1 MKIQP
6 LATLTTSTDVSHDSV
21 SAIQDTIRKMDN
33 DEFEKHKE
41 ALAVKRLE
49 KPKKLST
56 LSMNYWSE
64 IVSQLYHFDRDN
76 IEVEYMRTLTKQDI
90 IEHFEVGLVCNY
102 FLLSMKICIAKIS
115 SLLFDSVGAT
125 KPQCHQAPQA
135 VNTSCACA
143 RF

>member
-1 MKIQP
+1 M
-6 LATLTTSTDVSHDSV
+6 ATLTTSSDVLHDSV
-21 SAIQDTIRKMDN
+21 STFQDTIRKMEN

-90 IEHFEVGLVCNY
+90 IEHYEVSLMCIFCYLV
-102 FLLSMKICIAKIS
+102 F
-115 SLLFDSVGAT
+115 SVIY
-125 KPQCHQAPQA
+125 K
-135 VNTSCACA
+135 NTHC
-143 RF
+143 